1 MVSIT
6 LSVPEDVRELMKKF
20 PEVNW
25 SALIR
30 KAILEKSNQLSL
42 KESMLNE
49 SRKEENFN
57 QWAVNLIRNGRKNEN
72 SR

>member
-6 LSVPEDVRELMKKF
+6 LSVPEEVRELMKKF

-30 KAILEKSNQLSL
+30 KAILEKTNQLSL

>member
-6 LSVPEDVRELMKKF
+6 LSVPEEVRKLMKKF

-30 KAILEKSNQLSL
+30 KAILEKTNQLSL

>member
-30 KAILEKSNQLSL
+30 KAILEKTNQLSL

-57 QWAVNLIRNGRKNEN
+57 
-72 SR
+72 

>member
-30 KAILEKSNQLSL
+30 KAILEKTNQLSL